1 MRYGFVL
8 VRFRDHMFDAGTVRP
23 TFVSIPAPVIPIS
36 SLECTRDSTLGFRT
50 FFVGLC
56 SRSWIEEVRDET
68 TFRILLA
75 RSRTFDDERSL
86 VDWLLPQLSEDLRG
100 VMLFGE

>member
-1 MRYGFVL
+1 ML
-8 VRFRDHMFDAGTVRP
+8 DAGTVRP
-23 TFVSIPAPVIPIS
+23 TFVSIPAPIIAVS
-36 SLECTRDSTLGFRT
+36 SLECTRDSTLGFGT

-56 SRSWIEEVRDET
+56 SSWIEEVRDET

-86 VDWLLPQLSEDLRG
+86 VDWLLPQFSEDLRRL
-100 VMLFGE
+100 MLIGE